1 MTPPPKTFEIVCI
14 GLATSDLVVE
24 LPHWPEPDGRVV
36 VDGLHRSGG
45 GPAAT
50 AAVAAARL
58 GRSVAMCGAIGADA
72 SGAAVRQALAAEGV
86 DVSFLVRRPGDTPE
100 SVILLHASRATRTI
114 LHAPGATLGGLPP
127 PARAAAEAATW
138 VHVDQAGWPLVGDLE
153 RSKLSVDG
161 GNPIEGL
168 ELGDVG
174 LYAPTAAA
182 LRDRYPGRRLG
193 AAVAAALDEGARRV
207 AVTLGAD
214 GALAADASGAW
225 RVGPAAT
232 DVRSTLGAGDVF
244 HGALLAAVVSG
255 RELPDAL
262 RAASLAAAL
271 SCRGLDGRE
280 AIPDAEEL
288 DDHLPAAPP
297 VEPILLD
304 AVR

>member
-1 MTPPPKTFEIVCI
+1 MPPPPKTFEIVCV

-24 LPHWPEPDGRVV
+24 LPYWPEPDGRLE

-58 GRSVAMCGAIGADA
+58 GRSVAMCGAIGADEI
-72 SGAAVRQALAAEGV
+72 GTTVRQALAGEGV

-100 SVILLHASRATRTI
+100 SVILLDASRATRTI
-114 LHAPGATLGGLPP
+114 LHAPGATLDGLAP
-127 PARAAAEAATW
+127 PARAAANAAAW
-138 VHVDQAGWPLVGDLE
+138 VHVDHAGWPLARELD

-161 GNPIEGL
+161 GNPIDGL
-168 ELGDVG
+168 ELEGMG

-182 LRDRYPGRRLG
+182 LRDRYPGLPLG
-193 AAVAAALDEGARRV
+193 AALTAALDEGVRRV

-214 GALAADASGAW
+214 GALAADSSGAW
-225 RVGPAAT
+225 RVGPAT
-232 DVRSTLGAGDVF
+232 TEVRSTLGAGDVF
-244 HGALLAAVVSG
+244 HGALLAAMVAG

-262 RAASLAAAL
+262 RTATLAAGL

-280 AIPDAEEL
+280 AIPDAAEL
-288 DDHLPAAPP
+288 DDHLATAPP

-304 AVR
+304 DVR